1 MSFVNLMYKFMKVTL
16 TLAPGLFIPPKP
28 IKWNRLITLMILK
41 NKPEIKPLNNNYEN
55 IEKLFQ
61 LKDAISHTDESD
73 KLFFLAMKESL
84 IHHYNNSP
92 VYRELCKKQ
101 NFSIEN
107 LKTED
112 DLCGIPSIFV
122 DIFKKYDL
130 VSVPRSEIDV
140 TYTSSGTTGQK
151 SHISWDKGSRLRQES
166 TRGTIMNSFGLVGA
180 EPVNYFCFTYGKDVS
195 HGRGAA
201 RAHEAYTQFAP
212 AKEKFFA
219 IHADSDNNSVFDVN
233 ECIDKFREFS
243 ETDLSL
249 RIIGFPA
256 FLSKTLDEMV
266 RQNIK
271 FSFDSESL
279 LIFAGGWKSFAD
291 EAIPIDEFKKK
302 VYEYLGIPSSNIRDI
317 YGFVEHGIPYMTCE
331 KDHFHVPVYSRVYSR
346 EPGTLRLL
354 GEGEKGLLHVL
365 TPYNIAQPNLSVLST
380 DYIEVRNKCDCGR
393 RGQIIILRG
402 RAGKKKHSG
411 CSITALELL
420 NKK

>member
-1 MSFVNLMYKFMKVTL
+1 MKNNKYK
-16 TLAPGLFIPPKP
+16 
-28 IKWNRLITLMILK
+28 
-41 NKPEIKPLNNNYEN
+41 N
-55 IEKLFQ
+55 IEKLFN
-61 LKDAISHTDESD
+61 LKDAINHTDESNE
-73 KLFFLAMKESL
+73 LFFLAMKESFA
-84 IHHYNNSP
+84 HHYNNSS

-107 LKTED
+107 LKTEE
-112 DLCGIPSIFV
+112 DLSLIPSIFV

-130 VSVPRSEIDV
+130 ISVPRSEIDV

-151 SHISWDKGSRLRQES
+151 SHISWDKESRLRQES
-166 TRGTIMNSFGLVGA
+166 TRGVIMKSFGLVG
-180 EPVNYFCFTYGKDVS
+180 EKPVNYFCFTYDKNVS

-212 AKEKFFA
+212 AKDKFFA
-219 IHADSDNNSVFDVN
+219 IHSDSNNGSVFDVN

-243 ETDLSL
+243 ETKCSL

-266 RQNIK
+266 KRNVK
-271 FSFDSESL
+271 FNFDSESL

-291 EAIPIDEFKKK
+291 EAIPKDEFDKK
-302 VYEYLGIPSSNIRDI
+302 VEKHLGIPSSNIRDI

-331 KDHFHVPVYSRVYSR
+331 KNHFHVPVYSRVFSR
-346 EPGTLRLL
+346 EPGTLKLL
-354 GEGEKGLLHVL
+354 KEGQKGLLHVL

-380 DYIEVRNKCDCGR
+380 DYIEVRNRCDCGR